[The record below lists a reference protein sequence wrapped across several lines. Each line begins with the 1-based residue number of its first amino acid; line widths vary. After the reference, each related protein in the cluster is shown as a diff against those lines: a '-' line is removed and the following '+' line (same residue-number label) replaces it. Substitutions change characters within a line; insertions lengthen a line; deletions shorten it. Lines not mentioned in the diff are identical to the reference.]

1 MDYSNKLLVGLATAP
16 TILISMFLLAQ
27 FGLVGYLLAFAIF
40 VAITVLY
47 NVVVVATE
55 QPKKLGR
62 FVLFIAI
69 PFAFFVGAMYV

>member
-16 TILISMFLLAQ
+16 TILISMLLLAQ

-62 FVLFIAI
+62 FVLFCL
-69 PFAFFVGAMYV
+69 

>member
-16 TILISMFLLAQ
+16 TILISVFLLAQ
-27 FGLVGYLLAFAIF
+27 FGFVGYLLAFAIF

-55 QPKKLGR
+55 QPKKLRR

-69 PFAFFVGAMYV
+69 PLAFFVGVMYV

>member
-16 TILISMFLLAQ
+16 TILVSMLLLAQ
-27 FGLVGYLLAFAIF
+27 FGLVGYLLACSIF

-69 PFAFFVGAMYV
+69 PLAFFVGAMYV